1 MQAQNYYMYIV
12 HTAKFSLANPES
24 PVPLPLKNGDVF
36 FTMHQHCIRTEFCI
50 RSIVRDSRRFIW

>member
-1 MQAQNYYMYIV
+1 MQAQNYYMYIVHV

-36 FTMHQHCIRTEFCI
+36 LQCI
-50 RSIVRDSRRFIW
+50 SIAFVPNFAYKAL